1 MLANYEFRK
10 YEDDGRI
17 WIGKYK
23 NLQNLPHWHYDCELI
38 TVERGSALISV
49 DSKTFHLTKGQSVFI
64 NSQKIHYIQA
74 DKDSILSFFLYDY
87 KLTEKITNNVSLVSP
102 LLNNKYDIKEIYNF
116 IENELKNKLAFYSF
130 ITEQKLKLLVA
141 TIFRKEP
148 TTHVNDHK
156 ERYND
161 LYKTLLAEIDKN
173 LQYYTFKDAA
183 AFMSFS
189 EPYFSNYF
197 YKMSGMT
204 FSQYLNYAKTER
216 AINLL
221 KSDRQ
226 MSITEIALECGFG
239 TIRNFNRVFKKIT
252 GYTPKNLPKDYNLLN
267 LQPIDSKNNF
277 DPTLNES
284 ELL

>member
-38 TVERGSALISV
+38 TVEQGNALISV
-49 DSKTFHLTKGQSVFI
+49 DSKTFRLSKGQSIFI
-64 NSQKIHYIQA
+64 NSQQIHYVQA
-74 DKDSILSFFLYDY
+74 NKDSILSFFLYDY

-141 TIFRKEP
+141 TIFRNEP
-148 TTHVNDHK
+148 ITHINDHK

-161 LYKTLLAEIDKN
+161 LYKNLLAEIDNN

-226 MSITEIALECGFG
+226 ISITEIALECGFG